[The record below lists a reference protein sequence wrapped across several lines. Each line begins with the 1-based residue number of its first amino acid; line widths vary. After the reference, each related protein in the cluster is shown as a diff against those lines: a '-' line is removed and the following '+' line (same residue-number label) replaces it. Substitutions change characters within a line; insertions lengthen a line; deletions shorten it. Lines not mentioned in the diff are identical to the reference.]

1 MKKLK
6 NIYIILFSVA
16 ITFFGCQANDYE
28 FGEILAPSNISI
40 NVEVMGADAENPNG
54 DGSGLV
60 TFTAT
65 ANNSSSYIYY
75 FNDIP
80 EIAPSGILIKR
91 FVKVGLNSYQVVVKA
106 NGNGGLSS
114 TKTLDVEVFSSFSD
128 IEAESF
134 LSGAPISKDSDGNDI
149 IDIDAPVSKR
159 WYVDSAQ
166 NGALGVG
173 PSLAFDIQI
182 NNGVPSQYYFPAFFA
197 APAGSANDCFT
208 DDELIFTKNVDGSL
222 SYVLDNKGQTF
233 FNGNPAHQV
242 VVGGSGAN
250 GDECFDFDTSAQS
263 TVSLS
268 PTSEDWSQVTDPD
281 FNPRETVLNFTDGGF
296 MGYYVGSTSFEIL
309 EISETEMHVRTL
321 DTANSD
327 LVWYL
332 KFTSEQPSDG
342 TLNSAFTDLVWE
354 DDFNTD
360 GAPNPANWT
369 YDLGAGGWG
378 NGELQTYTKNAENV
392 IVEDGFLKI
401 MAKAN
406 GASYTSA
413 RLKSEG
419 LREYTYGRYEI
430 RAKLPASQGTW
441 PAIWTLGAN
450 FSTVSWPA
458 SGEMD
463 ILEQRGDDK
472 NTVFSTIHYPGN
484 FAGDGPTKTTEL
496 TTSTTEFHKYTI
508 EWSAAEIKFA
518 IDDQVYHTLPNDSS
532 LPFNADFFFIF
543 NVAMGGTLGGT
554 VDPDFTE
561 DMMEIDYIKVYQ

>member
-1 MKKLK
+1 MKNFK
-6 NIYIILFSVA
+6 NIYIIFFSVA
-16 ITFFGCQANDYE
+16 ITFFGCQENDYQ
-28 FGEILAPSNISI
+28 FGEILSPTNIEI
-40 NVEVMGADAENPNG
+40 NVEVIGADADNPNG

-60 TFTAT
+60 TFTTT
-65 ANNSSSYIYY
+65 ADNSSSFVYY

-80 EIAPSGILIKR
+80 EISPSGILTKR
-91 FVKVGLNSYQVVVKA
+91 FTKVDLNTYQVVVKA
-106 NGNGGLSS
+106 NGNGGVSS
-114 TKTLDVEVFSSFSD
+114 TKTVEVEVFSSFSD

-134 LSGAPISKDSDGNDI
+134 LSGAAVSVDNDGNDVI
-149 IDIDAPVSKR
+149 NVTAATSKT
-159 WYVDSAQ
+159 WYIDSAE

-173 PSLAFDIQI
+173 PTLAFDIQI
-182 NNGVPSQYYFPAFFA
+182 NGGPTQYYYPAFFA
-197 APAGSANDCFT
+197 APAGSGNDCYI
-208 DDELIFTKNVDGSL
+208 DDELTFTKNSDGSL
-222 SYVLDNKGQTF
+222 TYVLDNKGQTF

-242 VVGGSGAN
+242 VVNGSGAN
-250 GDECFDFDTSAQS
+250 GDECFDFDASAQS

-268 PTSEDWSQVTDPD
+268 PTAEDWSQVTDPD
-281 FNPRETVLNFTDGGF
+281 FNPRETVLNFTNGGF
-296 MGYYVGSTSFEIL
+296 MGYYVGATSFEIL
-309 EISETEMHVRTL
+309 EISETEMHIRTL
-321 DTANSD
+321 DTADSN
-327 LVWYL
+327 LAWYF
-332 KFTSEQPSDG
+332 KFTTEKPADG
-342 TLNSAFTDLVWE
+342 ALNSVYTDLVWE

-360 GAPNPANWT
+360 GAPDPANWT

-378 NGELQTYTKNAENV
+378 NGELQTYTNNAENV
-392 IVEDGFLKI
+392 IVEGGALKI
-401 MAKAN
+401 KAKAS

-484 FAGDGPTKTTEL
+484 FAGGGPSKSTEL

-508 EWSAAEIKFA
+508 DWSAAEIKFA

-532 LPFNADFFFIF
+532 LPFNADFFFIL

-554 VDPDFTE
+554 VDPNFTE
-561 DMMEIDYIKVYQ
+561 DMMEVDYIKVYQ

>member
-6 NIYIILFSVA
+6 NIYMILFSLM
-16 ITFFGCQANDYE
+16 ITFFGCQENDYQ
-28 FGEILAPSNISI
+28 FGEILSPTNIDI
-40 NVEVMGADAENPNG
+40 NVEVIGADADNPNG

-60 TFTAT
+60 TFTTT
-65 ANNSSSYIYY
+65 ANNASSFVYY

-80 EIAPSGILIKR
+80 EISPSGILTKR
-91 FVKVGLNSYQVVVKA
+91 FTKVDLNTYQVVVKA
-106 NGNGGLSS
+106 SGNGGVSS
-114 TKTLDVEVFSSFSD
+114 TKVIEVEVFSSFSD

-134 LSGAPISKDSDGNDI
+134 LSGASIIKDNDGNDI
-149 IDIDAPVSKR
+149 IDIASPSSKI

-173 PSLAFDIQI
+173 PTLAFDIQI
-182 NNGVPSQYYFPAFFA
+182 NNGVPTQYYFPAFFA
-197 APAGSANDCFT
+197 APAGSGNDCYI
-208 DDELIFTKNVDGSL
+208 DDELTFTKNVDGSL
-222 SYVLDNKGQTF
+222 TYVLDNKGQTF
-233 FNGNPAHQV
+233 FNGNAAHQV

-268 PTSEDWSQVTDPD
+268 PTSEDWSKVADPA
-281 FNPRETVLNFTDGGF
+281 FVPRETVLNFSNGGF
-296 MGYYVGSTSFEIL
+296 MSYYAGATSFEIL
-309 EISETEMHVRTL
+309 EISETEMHIRTL
-321 DTANSD
+321 DTADPN
-327 LVWYL
+327 LAWYF
-332 KFTSEQPSDG
+332 KFTSEKPADSA
-342 TLNSAFTDLVWE
+342 LNTAYTDLVWE

-378 NGELQTYTKNAENV
+378 NGELQTYTNNAENV
-392 IVEDGFLKI
+392 IVEGGTLKI
-401 MAKAN
+401 KAKAS

-484 FAGDGPTKTTEL
+484 FAGGGPTKSTEL

-532 LPFNADFFFIF
+532 LPFNADFFFIL

-554 VDPDFTE
+554 VDPNFTE
-561 DMMEIDYIKVYQ
+561 DMMEIDYIKVFQ